1 MTVIWPRSLAMHF
14 MYQREFG
21 ASILLI
27 LQNYI
32 EIQVRIDDDCSQSHL
47 DFGARRT
54 DKMDLA
60 APIACNSAPNPR

>member
-1 MTVIWPRSLAMHF
+1 MAFIWPQSMTMHF
-14 MYQREFG
+14 VYQRDFG

-27 LQNYI
+27 LQNSI
-32 EIQVRIDDDCSQSHL
+32 EIQVRIRDDDLWSHL

-54 DKMDLA
+54 DEMDLA

>member
-1 MTVIWPRSLAMHF
+1 MHF
-14 MYQREFG
+14 VYQRDFG

-27 LQNYI
+27 LQNSI
-32 EIQVRIDDDCSQSHL
+32 EIQVRIGDDRSQSHW

-54 DKMDLA
+54 EEMDLA